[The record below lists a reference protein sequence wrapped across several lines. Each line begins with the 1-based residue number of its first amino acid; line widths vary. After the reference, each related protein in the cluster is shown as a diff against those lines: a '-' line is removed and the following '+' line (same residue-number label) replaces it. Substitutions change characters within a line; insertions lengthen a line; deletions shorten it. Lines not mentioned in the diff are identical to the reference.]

1 VSWTSAQR
9 WVLGL
14 TALASLLVVLD
25 TLVVT
30 AALSA
35 IRLDLGAS
43 VGQLEW
49 TVNAYVLSFAVL
61 LLPAAALG
69 DRFGRRRLLVG
80 GLGVFAA
87 ASAGCALASSVSWL
101 IVARA
106 VQGAGAALVM
116 PLALTLLGA
125 AFPGPTRGKALGI
138 YAGVSGLAVALG
150 PLLGGAVVEGIS
162 WPWIFWLN
170 VPLALLVAVLS
181 LARTEESVGERS
193 PLDPLGLVLVTGA
206 ALGIVWGLVRGN
218 SVGWDSR
225 EVVST
230 LTAGAL
236 LTLAFVAWELRTRTP
251 MLPLQLFRSRAF
263 SGGNAAAFFTWG
275 SALGALFFMAQF
287 FQTGLGYGPL
297 GAGLRLMP
305 WGATTFVV
313 PQLAGRMMGRF
324 GARPFMA
331 GGLALHAAAMGWIAL
346 IARPELAYWQ
356 IVAPLIISGVGV
368 AMATPTTQSAIL
380 SSVGPQQIGKA
391 SGSYSTLRQLGGA
404 FGVAIIVAVF
414 AGFGSYASAKTFSD
428 GFAAALTACAA
439 LSLAGAGAAMLVPGV
454 RSQRAAHAAPL
465 AAGGQSEA
473 TKPPVDAEPNRAP
486 A

>member
-30 AALSA
+30 TALSA

-69 DRFGRRRLLVG
+69 DRFGRRRLFVT

-116 PLALTLLGA
+116 PLALALLGA

-181 LARTEESVGERS
+181 LARTDESVGERS
-193 PLDPLGLVLVTGA
+193 PLDPTGLVLVTGA

-236 LTLAFVAWELRTRTP
+236 LTADVRALPLVPQSRLWSSWRLRTEPATP
-251 MLPLQLFRSRAF
+251 ST
-263 SGGNAAAFFTWG
+263 SS
-275 SALGALFFMAQF
+275 SAERNYACLVA
-287 FQTGLGYGPL
+287 
-297 GAGLRLMP
+297 
-305 WGATTFVV
+305 
-313 PQLAGRMMGRF
+313 AGRRSF
-324 GARPFMA
+324 LARASVRECP
-331 GGLALHAAAMGWIAL
+331 
-346 IARPELAYWQ
+346 
-356 IVAPLIISGVGV
+356 
-368 AMATPTTQSAIL
+368 PTRL
-380 SSVGPQQIGKA
+380 S
-391 SGSYSTLRQLGGA
+391 
-404 FGVAIIVAVF
+404 
-414 AGFGSYASAKTFSD
+414 
-428 GFAAALTACAA
+428 
-439 LSLAGAGAAMLVPGV
+439 
-454 RSQRAAHAAPL
+454 
-465 AAGGQSEA
+465 
-473 TKPPVDAEPNRAP
+473 
-486 A
+486 